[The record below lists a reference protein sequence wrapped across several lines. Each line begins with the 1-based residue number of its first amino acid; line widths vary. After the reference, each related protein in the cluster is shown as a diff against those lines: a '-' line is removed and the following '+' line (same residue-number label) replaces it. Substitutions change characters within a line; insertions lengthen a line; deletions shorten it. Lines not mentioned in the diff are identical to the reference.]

1 MKSNYAER
9 CFFSATQTKLGD
21 YLLFGSF
28 IVIIYPMHEDVCSLS
43 EAVHQIS

>member
-1 MKSNYAER
+1 MQNAVSLVN
-9 CFFSATQTKLGD
+9 QTKVGD

-28 IVIIYPMHEDVCSLS
+28 IIIIYPMHEDVCSLS